1 MTLKDVIESVTS
13 QGYELDTRPFKLNVV
28 GIRNPE
34 NTKPDEFQD
43 EIAYFYFDENGN
55 PVGKVVRGTTSPSVY
70 FLQNPM
76 NLRGTAILQQG
87 QYKDAYAIGLHRGK
101 YSALVQVKPVTVIRD
116 TDRNSY
122 LDFFADTQTGLFGIN
137 IHRATIGKSN
147 EAFIGQDSA
156 GCQVYM
162 YKDDFDAMMRM
173 ANKSRDNYGNKFTY
187 TLIDKRT
194 VLKKRINYG
203 IVGGIL
209 LAMTLYV
216 YYLKKKKVF

>member
-1 MTLKDVIESVTS
+1 MTLKEVISAVKDE
-13 QGYELDTRPFKLNVV
+13 GFELDTRPFKLNVV
-28 GIRNPE
+28 GIRNLE
-34 NTKPDEFQD
+34 DTQPDEFQD
-43 EIAYFYFDENGN
+43 EIAYFYFDNNGN
-55 PVGKVVRGTTSPSVY
+55 PVGKVARGTTSPSVY

-76 NLRGTAILQQG
+76 NMSGTAILQQG

-116 TDRNSY
+116 DDRNSY

-137 IHRATIGKSN
+137 IHRASRGKNN
-147 EAFIGQDSA
+147 EAVIGQDSA

-162 YKDDFDAMMRM
+162 YEQDFNSMMSM
-173 ANKSRDNYGNKFTY
+173 ANKSRDMYGNKFTY

-194 VLKKRINYG
+194 AVKRRINYG
-203 IVGGIL
+203 LIGGIII
-209 LAMTLYV
+209 AMTVYV